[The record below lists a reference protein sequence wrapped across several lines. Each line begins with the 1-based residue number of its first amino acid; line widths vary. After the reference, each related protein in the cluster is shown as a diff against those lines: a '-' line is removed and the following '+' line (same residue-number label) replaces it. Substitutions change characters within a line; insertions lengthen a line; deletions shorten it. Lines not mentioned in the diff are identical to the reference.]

1 MKDDRVNFKMQEA
14 KMMRFFKRI
23 FLSSTQSY
31 CCMQFRLLYHSS
43 PLYENEAIVIQ
54 MGELC
59 QQCAFDAWGIRYY
72 TTHDHRLCT
81 LPHADVSQRGVK
93 FFIKSHFKLLQK
105 KIMSLITVN
114 LFQKVTTSCCPHL
127 SKIHLTLGPGSIYYF
142 YKETGCIK
150 TIKIWKTEVRIQNA
164 NSEIFLTPL

>member
-1 MKDDRVNFKMQEA
+1 
-14 KMMRFFKRI
+14 
-23 FLSSTQSY
+23 
-31 CCMQFRLLYHSS
+31 MQFRLLYHSS

-93 FFIKSHFKLLQK
+93 NFIKSHFKLLQIENHVFNYSQSFSESYDK
-105 KIMSLITVN
+105 LLAAQVKDNIDFGTGWHIIL
-114 LFQKVTTSCCPHL
+114 LQRDRL
-127 SKIHLTLGPGSIYYF
+127 
-142 YKETGCIK
+142 YKDN
-150 TIKIWKTEVRIQNA
+150 QNFE
-164 NSEIFLTPL
+164 NRS

>member
-81 LPHADVSQRGVK
+81 LPHADVSQRGVN
-93 FFIKSHFKLLQK
+93 FFIKSHFKLL
-105 KIMSLITVN
+105 KIENHVFNYCQSFSESYEKLLAAHVKDNIN
-114 LFQKVTTSCCPHL
+114 FGAGQHIRDWLYL
-127 SKIHLTLGPGSIYYF
+127 DN
-142 YKETGCIK
+142 
-150 TIKIWKTEVRIQNA
+150 QNFG
-164 NSEIFLTPL
+164 NRS

>member
-1 MKDDRVNFKMQEA
+1 
-14 KMMRFFKRI
+14 MRFFKRI

-93 FFIKSHFKLLQK
+93 TFIKSHFKLLQ
-105 KIMSLITVN
+105 IENHGGFHLYLFPFDFPFNYITNYVVSSGISSQSVQNILIWR
-114 LFQKVTTSCCPHL
+114 VT
-127 SKIHLTLGPGSIYYF
+127 
-142 YKETGCIK
+142 
-150 TIKIWKTEVRIQNA
+150 
-164 NSEIFLTPL
+164 